1 MNHRKINQVQQEDI
15 QRVVHSSWIPWERF
29 RGKTIAVT
37 GAAGLI
43 GRNLIDTL
51 LEADQTY
58 DLGCQVLALVRNT
71 EKAKKIFGEQ
81 KNLRILKQDVL
92 DPVPSEIHAD
102 FLVHAASVTASK
114 VMVEQPVETIMT
126 TVEGTHQMLEFAV
139 RCKMEGVV
147 YVSSM
152 EAYGMVTSE
161 SGELK
166 EEDLGWIDLT
176 NVRNGYAEG
185 KRLAEC
191 LCASYAKE
199 YGVHVRAARLAQT
212 FGAGISKEENRVF
225 AQFARSILNGEDIV
239 LHTKGEKANC
249 YCYIS
254 DAVSG
259 ILMLLLS
266 GEDGQSY
273 NVANME
279 TFCSIRGLAE
289 TFLKLDKTGS
299 CRLRI
304 EIPED
309 SAALGYAPDTILR
322 LNSKKLMKLGW
333 KPEKNL
339 EEMADRLLMSL
350 EQDYKEAGYL

>member
-1 MNHRKINQVQQEDI
+1 MNHKRIDPVQKEDI
-15 QRVVHSSWIPWERF
+15 RSVVHSSWIPWERLKK
-29 RGKTIAVT
+29 KTIAVT
-37 GAAGLI
+37 GASGLI
-43 GRNLIDTL
+43 GRTLIDTL

-58 DLGCQVLALVRNT
+58 DLGCRVLAFVRNQK
-71 EKAKKIFGEQ
+71 KAEELFGNE
-81 KNLRILKQDVL
+81 KNLQIIVQDVM
-92 DPVPSEIHAD
+92 DPVPAEVCAD
-102 FLVHAASVTASK
+102 FLVHAASITTSR

-126 TVEGTHQMLEFAV
+126 TVEGTHRMLEFAS
-139 RCKMEGVV
+139 RCQMEGVV
-147 YVSSM
+147 YLSSM

-161 SGELK
+161 EGGLK
-166 EEDLGWIDLT
+166 EEDLGRIDLT

-225 AQFARSILNGEDIV
+225 AQFARSILNEEDIV

-249 YCYIS
+249 YCYLS
-254 DAVSG
+254 DAVSA
-259 ILMLLLS
+259 ILLLLFC

-289 TFLKLDKTGS
+289 TFLKLDATGN

-309 SAALGYAPDTILR
+309 SASLGYAPDTILR
-322 LNSKKLMKLGW
+322 LNSERLMQLGW

-339 EEMADRLLMSL
+339 EEMAERLLKSL
-350 EQDYKEAGYL
+350 GQE